1 MININTFQKEI
12 VKRLAPLRPERIIL
26 FGSYAQG
33 TATDDSDLDLY
44 VVTHDD
50 TVPGCW
56 KEHKDIYLSVS
67 RRIRDLRGQ
76 VSIDLI
82 VHTRKMHEKFM
93 QLNSYLSR
101 EIIQKGR
108 QLL

>member
-1 MININTFQKEI
+1 MVDIQAIQKEI
-12 VKRLAPLRPERIIL
+12 VKRLMPLQPERVIL
-26 FGSYAQG
+26 FGSYAEG
-33 TATDDSDLDLY
+33 TATNDSDLDLY
-44 VVTHDD
+44 VVTHDE
-50 TVPGCW
+50 TVPENW
-56 KEHKDIYLSVS
+56 TEQKELYLRVS

-76 VSIDLI
+76 VPIDLI

-108 QLL
+108 RLL